1 MYNKRKSRG
10 GIHLKK
16 EMKIETH
23 PILSFKHGN
32 PVTFTYD
39 GEPVQAYDNMTIAV
53 ALHAAGYTGISV
65 SHAHKRR
72 RGLFCAIGNC
82 SSCMMIVDGVPNVRT
97 CLELCREGMAV
108 QTQYDKGALI

>member
-1 MYNKRKSRG
+1 MIIKS
-10 GIHLKK
+10 
-16 EMKIETH
+16 H
-23 PILSFKHGN
+23 PILSFKQGS

-39 GEPVQAYDNMTIAV
+39 GAEVKAYDNMTIAV
-53 ALHAAGYTGISV
+53 ALHAAGCKSISQ
-65 SHAHKRR
+65 SHINKRH

-97 CLELCREGMAV
+97 CLELCKNGMVV